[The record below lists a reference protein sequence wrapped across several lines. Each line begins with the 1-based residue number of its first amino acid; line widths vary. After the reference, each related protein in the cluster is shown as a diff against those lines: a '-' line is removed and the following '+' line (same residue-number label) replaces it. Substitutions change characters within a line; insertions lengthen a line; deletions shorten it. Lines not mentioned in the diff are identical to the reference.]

1 MKEALISSRTRIKLL
16 MKFFVNS
23 STTAYLR
30 SLESEFGESSN
41 AIRIELNRLEE
52 AGMLKSFMNGN
63 KKMYQAND
71 QHPLFSEIRSILL
84 KTIGIDQIIE
94 KVIQRLGA
102 VRQVFLIGEFAK
114 GLDSPVV
121 DLIITGN
128 VDKQYLLEL
137 AERAETLISRKI
149 RYLVLAEEEFDS
161 LRQNGHYQEAVLLW
175 SHDA

>member
-1 MKEALISSRTRIKLL
+1 

-23 STTAYLR
+23 NTTAYLR

-71 QHPLFSEIRSILL
+71 QHPLFREVRSILL

-102 VRQVFLIGEFAK
+102 VHQVFLIGEFAK
-114 GLDSPVV
+114 GNDSHVV
-121 DLIITGN
+121 DLVLTGN

-137 AERAETLISRKI
+137 AERAEKLISRKI
-149 RYLVLAEEEFDS
+149 RYLVFEVEEFEN
-161 LRQNGHYQEAVLLW
+161 LRINGHYEEAVLLW
-175 SHDA
+175 SNTA